1 MPFDVDTAY
10 APELLIFRLT
20 EWPSVDEQVQLHGR
34 LTARGLLTENTV
46 ALIDVRSADMVP
58 TDAMIQAVAATLKGT
73 GGAATARLRRQHAR
87 AGEVHRRC
95 AVASTAHSG
104 DAGVFHGEGSDGVA
118 VSYGAGISSGVL
130 RLATETR
137 RATIRVVR

>member
-73 GGAATARLRRQHAR
+73 GGPQRRAYVVSTQEQAKFIVAVRLQAPPILEMRAFFTEKEAMAWLFPTAR
-87 AGEVHRRC
+87 E
-95 AVASTAHSG
+95 
-104 DAGVFHGEGSDGVA
+104 FP
-118 VSYGAGISSGVL
+118 
-130 RLATETR
+130 LAFLD
-137 RATIRVVR
+137 